1 MEMLRLQWTV
11 YIVLLVELLAVTMA
25 CPSET
30 CAVISSNKTSIAAQV
45 IEELKNKSSND
56 SFIFYI
62 QPGTYN
68 ATDGTETHFYNFANI
83 TLQKHPEPEEP
94 LPPDN
99 SEVIIQCPC
108 FSGDFYNGLGFI
120 NSNNISIIEIT
131 FAKCGQKPY
140 GCYFSNISNV
150 LIINSTFRLNRNNGV
165 GISSGRGISII
176 NCTFENNVGLQ
187 NDSKSY
193 LVQNMSNVFGGPS
206 LGISIQNTNNTAV
219 VVKDCTF
226 RGNIALKTILQS
238 EDDGRIY
245 NNIPFGNG
253 GGICIR
259 LNNVMGVTVTIKNC
273 VFDGNIALH
282 QGGAIAAF
290 MIASRNN
297 RVEIIDCHFI
307 GNKAIGY
314 PLYSKI
320 DNKITDYDNFTAEIK
335 KTFTKNNFIQ
345 SIKEA
350 LSYISNERIQETGGY
365 GGAVIINIL
374 RECEYNRIL
383 INSTFKKNLAIG
395 AAAIGIFMWEALP
408 NTGPNTDNGI
418 NSNRVR
424 ILGYVNIL

>member
-1 MEMLRLQWTV
+1 
-11 YIVLLVELLAVTMA
+11 MA
-25 CPSET
+25 CPSDT
-30 CAVISSNKTSIAAQV
+30 CAVISSNETSIATQV
-45 IEELKNKSSND
+45 IEILKNKSRND
-56 SFIFYI
+56 SFTFYI

-68 ATDGTETHFYNFANI
+68 ATDGTQTYFYNFINI

-94 LPPDN
+94 GN
-99 SEVIIQCPC
+99 SEVVIQCP
-108 FSGDFYNGLGFI
+108 FFTGEFYNGLGFI
-120 NSNNISIIEIT
+120 NSSDISIIEIT
-131 FAKCGQKPY
+131 VAKCGQKPY
-140 GCYFSNISNV
+140 GCYFANINNV
-150 LIINSTFRLNRNNGV
+150 HIINSTFRLNRNNGV
-165 GISSGRGISII
+165 GISSGRGINVI
-176 NCTFENNVGLQ
+176 NCTFEDNVGLQ
-187 NDSKSY
+187 NDFKSY

-206 LGISIQNTNNTAV
+206 LGISVLNTTDTTV

-226 RGNIALKTILQS
+226 RGNVALKTISQS
-238 EDDGRIY
+238 EDDNRIY

-259 LNNVMGVTVTIKNC
+259 MNNVTDVTVTVKNC
-273 VFDGNIALH
+273 TFDGNIALH

-290 MIASRNN
+290 MIASRDN

-320 DNKITDYDNFTAEIK
+320 DNNRTDYDNFTAEIK
-335 KTFTKNNFIQ
+335 KNFIPKNFTV

-374 RECEYNRIL
+374 RECEYNRII
-383 INSTFKKNLAIG
+383 INSNFEKNLAIG
-395 AAAIGIFMWEALP
+395 AAAIGIFMCEALP
-408 NTGPNTDNGI
+408 NTGTNTDNGI

-424 ILGYVNIL
+424 ILGYVNVLQNYCFIM